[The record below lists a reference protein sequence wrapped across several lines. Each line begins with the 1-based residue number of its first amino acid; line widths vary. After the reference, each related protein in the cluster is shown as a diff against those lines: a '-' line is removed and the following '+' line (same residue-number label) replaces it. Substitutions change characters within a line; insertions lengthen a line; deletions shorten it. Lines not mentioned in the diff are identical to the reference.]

1 MYIPGTKVP
10 AGQHDWNQL
19 SRNKT
24 VLYVTAS
31 DVSRTEN
38 ISSINRALR
47 YSSTDVTLTQHHQ
60 PCQLTISVE
69 TVTYFSLLSNIF
81 ISTSSHL
88 HLIFKYGVTTTSTQS
103 INQSNNITWPIVLC
117 PHWSNRLQLI
127 FRYDNSLVCKYSDI
141 SCWTSVK

>member
-103 INQSNNITWPIVLC
+103 INQSIKQCHMT
-117 PHWSNRLQLI
+117 NRSLSSLVKSSSADI
-127 FRYDNSLVCKYSDI
+127 RYDNS
-141 SCWTSVK
+141 

>member
-1 MYIPGTKVP
+1 MYIPETKVP

-69 TVTYFSLLSNIF
+69 TVTHFSLLSNIF
-81 ISTSSHL
+81 ISTFSSSAPNIQIWCYNHFNS
-88 HLIFKYGVTTTSTQS
+88 INQS
-103 INQSNNITWPIVLC
+103 INQTMSHDQSFFVLIGQIAFSWYSVMIIHKYVNI
-117 PHWSNRLQLI
+117 Q
-127 FRYDNSLVCKYSDI
+127 
-141 SCWTSVK
+141 TSVVGPQ

>member
-69 TVTYFSLLSNIF
+69 TVTYFSLLYNIF

-103 INQSNNITWPIVLC
+103 INQTMSHDQSFFVLIGQIAFSWYSVMII
-117 PHWSNRLQLI
+117 H
-127 FRYDNSLVCKYSDI
+127 KYVNVQ
-141 SCWTSVK
+141 TSVVDPQ